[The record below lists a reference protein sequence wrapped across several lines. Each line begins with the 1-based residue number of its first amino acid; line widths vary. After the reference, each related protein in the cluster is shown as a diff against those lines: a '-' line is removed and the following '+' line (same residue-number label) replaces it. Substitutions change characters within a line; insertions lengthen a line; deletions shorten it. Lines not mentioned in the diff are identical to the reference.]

1 MRKVAQNIWSIR
13 KRFLIIMGFATVY
26 LLGTYVVIP
35 GVNPNSLTGLV
46 WQTSNG
52 LMGLLDLF
60 SGGAFSSASIF
71 ALGIMPY
78 ILAVVIMRLMSMLI
92 PFFRKMRYEDEDGL
106 KKINRIT
113 LFLTVVILTVQ
124 GFAYMT
130 NLMVMVDTPLPSGW
144 WFIASSITIMAA
156 GSMFL
161 LWIAERITD
170 KGFGNGVLFI
180 IVLGIINHLPKMLF
194 KAYETSIG
202 GLNLLNIFLIEVLAL
217 FLVVTVTILIVHKVA
232 AFTRNGSSEI

>member
-1 MRKVAQNIWSIR
+1 MRTIIQNIWNNR

-35 GVNPNSLTGLV
+35 GVNPNSLTGLAR
-46 WQTSNG
+46 QTDYG

-60 SGGAFSSASIF
+60 SWGAFSNASIF

-78 ILAVVIMRLMSMLI
+78 ILAVIIMRLMSTVV
-92 PFFRKMRYEDEDGL
+92 PFFRKMRYDDEDGL

-113 LFLTVVILTVQ
+113 LFLTLTILVIQ

-130 NLMVMVDTPLPSGW
+130 NLMIIVDTPLPSGW
-144 WFIASSITIMAA
+144 WFIASSITIMVA

-161 LWIAERITD
+161 LWITERITN
-170 KGFGNGVLFI
+170 KGIGNGVLFI

-194 KAYETSIG
+194 KAYETNLV
-202 GLNLLNIFLIEVLAL
+202 GLNLFFIEVLAL
-217 FLVVTVTILIVHKVA
+217 FLVVTVTILIVHKAV
-232 AFTRNGSSEI
+232 AFTRNGSLKI